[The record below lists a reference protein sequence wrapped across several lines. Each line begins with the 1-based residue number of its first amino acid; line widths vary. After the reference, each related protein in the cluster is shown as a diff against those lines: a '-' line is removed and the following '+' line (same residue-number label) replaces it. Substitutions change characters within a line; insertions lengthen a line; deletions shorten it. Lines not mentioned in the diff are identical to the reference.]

1 MPRLWSFQELL
12 IFTQIMVYFLIASAN
27 MTWWIIGNWNHQG
40 SKSVMYSNQSF
51 FLVEFW
57 SSYKESFPL
66 SIGVFWVPH
75 SLQSMSVSSV
85 LGLKRNNNSN
95 QFSIW
100 VWVWFKAVK
109 HIHRVIKTVPTV
121 LAMRKVRQTQ
131 RTCRSGQVLVL
142 LAKFFCYLN
151 VLTDQSPIV
160 LGRAR
165 SR

>member
-1 MPRLWSFQELL
+1 
-12 IFTQIMVYFLIASAN
+12 MVYFLITSAN
-27 MTWWIIGNWNHQG
+27 MTWWITGNWNHQG
-40 SKSVMYSNQSF
+40 SKSIMDSNQSF

-57 SSYKESFPL
+57 SSYKGSFAL
-66 SIGVFWVPH
+66 LVGVFFWIPH
-75 SLQSMSVSSV
+75 SLQSKTVGSV
-85 LGLKRNNNSN
+85 LVLKRNNNSN

-131 RTCRSGQVLVL
+131 RTCRSGQVLLL
-142 LAKFFCYLN
+142 LAKFFYYLN

-165 SR
+165 NR